1 MPYIKLPNGQYG
13 KIPEG
18 LTDEQALAFA
28 KDKAPRAFLEPG
40 ELEERQGFGAAT
52 KQALKEFKASTESGL
67 GALLKNETLKG
78 WGAEDKK
85 AAEENSFLPTT
96 SQETSRAWKQGLLP
110 GASSFLSQYVTEPV
124 GGIVG
129 RYGPVMAAQTIPY
142 VGKGVSAALDLPA
155 EVQENLERQKEL
167 GQKENINKALGFGLL
182 QASLAGFGLPGTGA
196 LPNMLNKVLGKE
208 ASALGE
214 KVLAGNI
221 TKEAALEKLHGTVYN
236 VVKGTGVN
244 ALTGTAMMV
253 GTEAARR
260 ASANQDITGT
270 DAFNAYKENAIGAL
284 ELSPIF
290 GALHGIPQ
298 KGGQKRQIE
307 TAAGKRAETIR
318 AEETA
323 KADEQARIQA
333 EAAQQAELQK
343 QQIAAGTTTK
353 DGQMEQTQYS
363 LLGENAGE
371 TSPLPGAT
379 STLTA
384 RERDQQN
391 QQQQTAVDEHRDFLQ
406 RIVDPKTGEARPHIQ
421 GQLDL
426 IQTSLDKAIENGHTE
441 QYKALSAQ
449 HDALT
454 KSVTLAKTQL
464 ESLPPAEKSVEQQR
478 QNLEAKIKKDTEEFK
493 KYTGPAY
500 DKTKLDSIV
509 KRLDENQKQLAALGQ
524 TDIFGLLETQ
534 DKQEAA
540 QQKQEQT
547 NQAIKKAEEASTG
560 IKTAVDKEGNVVAGT
575 SKQEAGTTEDVA
587 AYKAHKEQTS
597 KLQQERDRLQ
607 ELYDKAN
614 SSNDI
619 QGAIQLRDLIAKK
632 DLEIKE
638 ANTLKPSEEM
648 TPEKARA
655 QALESYDPIAA
666 KKEIDEAN
674 ATAKELDDRLKKAAS
689 NKTALEKDGE
699 LTEAGKKLAEVQ
711 KQRDDALADAK
722 RKQDILDQHT
732 AEKGQGTLETVA
744 QRHFTE
750 AFPKILGTLRQH
762 VGNAMGL
769 RGALM
774 GLRKQLQIARSKRN
788 LVGKGANKDEINGI
802 INRMRGLIEN
812 LKLEDVKDKDLPINE
827 NLSKETKEYYSK
839 INSVRQEQ
847 RKAFDSLFNS
857 LEALENRDYI
867 GGSTQ
872 KAKVT
877 KAILEKRVNDA
888 ETAFANA
895 MLKEV
900 VLHRETSGA
909 PALSEKRLDTIR
921 NQYEQA
927 VGDIK
932 RLARGELGAPES
944 AKSVIAE
951 QLSDITHAA
960 VIEGSHGRF
969 KGPTQKG
976 EFNLRRQ
983 YGKPET
989 EELTPAQEI
998 EKLKKQREQIESY
1011 DTAPLGKA
1019 TTPSAQGIDKDIA
1032 RFQEKQV
1039 DVSNVGNIEQ
1049 GELFSKQSQQATT
1062 KANIEALKKELEE
1075 KKGILKEENNKKLP
1089 DLKRAFAAKARIEEI
1104 NKELKEA
1111 EAQKPKQLLTP
1122 LATTRATHANFMRYV
1137 NTQVQKFAKTI
1148 RETKAAIEKAK
1159 APMKSLN
1166 ERIETLR
1173 KEREALAKRYETVR
1187 DNLTEDVQD
1196 ELKKQAKKIHMEG
1209 VHIAD
1214 AMYGEDIKNVKIKLG
1229 KFQFEANELEKQL
1242 KSLKDEYADL
1252 EGYKGLKNT
1261 KIKINEQK
1269 QAIARSL
1276 LDVTEEYKK
1285 TQREL
1290 ERLFTAF
1297 ETAMESP
1304 AKMLEERLLEKTR
1317 EDSIRK
1323 LWEDKLKN
1331 NREKLEQEIATK
1343 AKENEEYASK
1353 ARAIE
1358 AEYNKLGELT
1368 PEQVAAEQRFL
1379 LQTGLGFPGKRIS
1392 GNVPEIKQKLNE
1404 LKEQLQQEKNKR
1416 GKSKDLDKIDEL
1428 EQKLKAQESLLNSA
1442 EKKILTPK
1450 ETEEQN
1456 ILKIAEQASK
1466 DVSYSQERKEQK
1478 QRQAETRAKEG
1489 IEIAKNKKEDLQ
1501 KRLNEL
1507 KEKYNASKDL
1517 ADRKALLVEGKKIN
1531 EALKKIKAT
1540 PTPESEEISQRQKGP
1555 ATTKTSPPKFK
1566 LGTEKT
1572 PAQKKLEADFKEA
1585 VDSEKHGYG
1594 PNHDPYEGPSGNRY
1608 RLTDTADNKMD
1619 VAEGRKFID
1628 KLEKKL
1634 PKDVKLTYVDEF
1646 KDLPAEEKATLARD
1660 GIIEGTDATKAV
1672 NGFVNGKG
1680 EVFIIG
1686 GNHASLKDLETT
1698 YAHELIGHV
1707 GVDRILGEKGMKL
1720 LTDRINAQDGGV
1732 YELAKKLGIDKEI
1745 QGLLHDYALTIAERT
1760 KNGASKE
1767 AIDMLMK
1774 DMEIRATRELIAHTA
1789 EQRVSEAFTQKA
1801 NRWMKELVGAVRSW
1815 LRNNGF
1821 AELSKVSTSDIYHI
1835 IKQSEKSFRKNEL
1848 GGYRTTDG
1856 GVAFS
1861 KKPLY
1866 NPNFDTAKQELASK
1880 FIGREK
1886 SVLDRIKASSIGMT
1900 LAHRFEDRF
1909 AGLNYIARTMAD
1921 RMAGMQMMYFNR
1933 LYDQRNNMMAE
1944 IATHGPVGI
1953 VKNADGSFTYKSKE
1967 VDSLKTVLEHIKK
1980 AAPDIG
1986 NAQAAMEQFGLYL
1999 AAERAA
2005 VVGKEKLSF
2014 LENLKEEDLE
2024 KLRKDGRANS
2034 HFQAARK
2041 AYKTYND
2048 GQIDFMVESG
2058 RLSKA
2063 EGKALKDKGDYVAFY
2078 REKNGQII
2086 DEENQITVGNLK
2098 NQQYLKELIGG
2109 DKPIVSFEEGAL
2121 QNTYMLTD
2129 MAMSNIATKNTA
2141 YTLRNLGIAE
2151 IKKGDKT
2158 GDNIVRFYENG
2169 EKMYAELNTN
2179 KGYEGI
2185 EKRLDKMRAEGKAGT
2200 EDFKRLRARAEMG
2213 RESSNMFGS
2222 IPPELI
2228 VKGMEGVSMTLPTAI
2243 SFMRGPAN
2251 LLRKAVTRN
2260 PAYSAR
2266 VAFKDSIS
2274 SWITTG
2280 SDVTPVLSALGS
2292 IKELMGKETPAGIR
2306 SLQEQGIVG
2315 GHVFSGTMSDMRDL
2329 ARKVAGDEKGWE
2341 KLWAKADRLAIMA
2354 DESSRLSLYNGFIK
2368 KGLSPMEAS
2377 LATLESQNFT
2387 KHGYSPSIRAL
2398 SVMIPFFNAQ
2408 IQGMSTFIR
2417 NGLGKSLFED
2427 KLNVKNNLMRRG
2439 AMLAGLTLAYTALS
2453 QNTEAY
2459 KNATED
2465 DKLNYWFI
2473 PIPGFK
2479 EPIRSPIPFE
2489 AGTVFK
2495 ALPQAVFELAATDAK
2510 SKDVLPAIRRQILS
2524 NVPGMSSMFV
2534 GQAFKPALEAATNTD
2549 FYSLKPIESTAQLSK
2564 KAGYRSYAETTE
2576 VSKMLGQNLG
2586 ISPIQIDHMIKG
2598 YTSSTGIA
2606 LMSMFNPLFASTSSP
2621 ENKTSQLPIIGQ
2633 FFQPTD
2639 GSGLINKAYDDMT
2652 ELMKINRTYK
2662 ELEDTNEK
2670 EADRYAEKYAKELD
2684 LASAA
2689 GAFQRGMGEYNKYE
2703 KEVRADNTLTP
2714 AQKRKELDAIKKE
2727 KIEYAKDFSSSRE

>member
-52 KQALKEFKASTESGL
+52 KQAFKEFKASTESGL
-67 GALLKNETLKG
+67 GALLNNETLKG

-142 VGKGVSAALDLPA
+142 VGQGISAALDLPA

-343 QQIAAGTTTK
+343 QQQETGNLFGDVPLQEGVKSKKAIEGAVSSLISKPELFKTGLNKDNEPTYGVRQAVPETRTVAEREAEANKPPEITPQEIFKQHDTLKKYVDELQDKVAKAAANGNLQTLSSLSPQLINAQKALVESTNRVKQTTPI
-353 DGQMEQTQYS
+353 EQ
-363 LLGENAGE
+363 
-371 TSPLPGAT
+371 SPEIQAAELKGK
-379 STLTA
+379 LTA
-384 RERDQQN
+384 QMIALKKAGDLGDFESIAKINAKINEIQGKLKELPQGEDLIGQSERLKKEAVEKEAEHL
-391 QQQQTAVDEHRDFLQ
+391 QQQQEDLFAQAEATKPKATEVIDETKVKTAQE
-406 RIVDPKTGEARPHIQ
+406 E
-421 GQLDL
+421 
-426 IQTSLDKAIENGHTE
+426 LDKAYAENKDPDEIYYLIKKLNAEQNKFKNKKTKAEYENQSVIDRYQQGLQDLEDAHAAGASERLINNLVDNLRRASLEKEASRTLNVSGEEIENQVQRVERVKRALKEAEDTYSSAKSDEEKTDALKNVRALQDRFATAQAERAQGRPEIAEKEAYSNQEEAKLDAVETVRQLLSGE
-441 QYKALSAQ
+441 YFNSKNVDVASSMKPQLENKIINAGKAYSREAVNEINAVRAQKKIKQEALSTD
-449 HDALT
+449 DALKLVTRLQGRFNYLAKNPDYLADRAT
-454 KSVTLAKTQL
+454 KLRQDLGVAEQALKNATIPEIKTQLTSKVEGLKKQIDTATKEQQANLKTFEESLERIKKDFFKGKSKVQRGPEILRQERNPIEMLRIEQAKKKPNPRFVEGLKREIETGKKENERLAAEKEKAKIKEPEGVNPDQFNLFGEKELEPIATVRATPKNFKRLVDTVGARFDLAKTQ
-464 ESLPPAEKSVEQQR
+464 AETMLKKAEAQAKAKDVKWSKPVDKQDLAELTQNFKEQRALVEQILNVDKFR
-478 QNLEAKIKKDTEEFK
+478 KIAKNLWENSKDS
-493 KYTGPAY
+493 
-500 DKTKLDSIV
+500 DKTKIIDVLYARANTFA
-509 KRLDENQKQLAALGQ
+509 KENLALEQAILRGLENKLAAIKDPTSAEAKRVLAEKNKARSEIGK
-524 TDIFGLLETQ
+524 TEAEIKTLLEEKVKLQRETEERQ
-534 DKQEAA
+534 AKELNKLPSKRQEIIETNRKAPGAELNTTRKQIIEKRVPKTETEKIDEVKEIAA
-540 QQKQEQT
+540 EGARQMAELKKMQSPSLKLKEVQKVES
-547 NQAIKKAEEASTG
+547 ILKKDLRARKEE
-560 IKTAVDKEGNVVAGT
+560 IQKNVKNLVKLETAVKNAKSEKGKAHWQEKVDALNKKIEEKNLGGVVDVLEKNLKLLKGVGVDVENAMAILGNLPGRTERKKPLKTGT
-575 SKQEAGTTEDVA
+575 SKV
-587 AYKAHKEQTS
+587 
-597 KLQQERDRLQ
+597 
-607 ELYDKAN
+607 
-614 SSNDI
+614 
-619 QGAIQLRDLIAKK
+619 
-632 DLEIKE
+632 
-638 ANTLKPSEEM
+638 
-648 TPEKARA
+648 EK
-655 QALESYDPIAA
+655 
-666 KKEIDEAN
+666 
-674 ATAKELDDRLKKAAS
+674 
-689 NKTALEKDGE
+689 
-699 LTEAGKKLAEVQ
+699 
-711 KQRDDALADAK
+711 
-722 RKQDILDQHT
+722 
-732 AEKGQGTLETVA
+732 
-744 QRHFTE
+744 
-750 AFPKILGTLRQH
+750 
-762 VGNAMGL
+762 
-769 RGALM
+769 
-774 GLRKQLQIARSKRN
+774 
-788 LVGKGANKDEINGI
+788 
-802 INRMRGLIEN
+802 
-812 LKLEDVKDKDLPINE
+812 
-827 NLSKETKEYYSK
+827 
-839 INSVRQEQ
+839 
-847 RKAFDSLFNS
+847 
-857 LEALENRDYI
+857 
-867 GGSTQ
+867 
-872 KAKVT
+872 
-877 KAILEKRVNDA
+877 
-888 ETAFANA
+888 
-895 MLKEV
+895 
-900 VLHRETSGA
+900 
-909 PALSEKRLDTIR
+909 
-921 NQYEQA
+921 
-927 VGDIK
+927 
-932 RLARGELGAPES
+932 
-944 AKSVIAE
+944 
-951 QLSDITHAA
+951 
-960 VIEGSHGRF
+960 
-969 KGPTQKG
+969 
-976 EFNLRRQ
+976 
-983 YGKPET
+983 
-989 EELTPAQEI
+989 
-998 EKLKKQREQIESY
+998 
-1011 DTAPLGKA
+1011 
-1019 TTPSAQGIDKDIA
+1019 
-1032 RFQEKQV
+1032 
-1039 DVSNVGNIEQ
+1039 
-1049 GELFSKQSQQATT
+1049 
-1062 KANIEALKKELEE
+1062 
-1075 KKGILKEENNKKLP
+1075 
-1089 DLKRAFAAKARIEEI
+1089 
-1104 NKELKEA
+1104 
-1111 EAQKPKQLLTP
+1111 
-1122 LATTRATHANFMRYV
+1122 
-1137 NTQVQKFAKTI
+1137 
-1148 RETKAAIEKAK
+1148 
-1159 APMKSLN
+1159 
-1166 ERIETLR
+1166 
-1173 KEREALAKRYETVR
+1173 
-1187 DNLTEDVQD
+1187 
-1196 ELKKQAKKIHMEG
+1196 
-1209 VHIAD
+1209 
-1214 AMYGEDIKNVKIKLG
+1214 
-1229 KFQFEANELEKQL
+1229 
-1242 KSLKDEYADL
+1242 
-1252 EGYKGLKNT
+1252 
-1261 KIKINEQK
+1261 
-1269 QAIARSL
+1269 
-1276 LDVTEEYKK
+1276 
-1285 TQREL
+1285 
-1290 ERLFTAF
+1290 
-1297 ETAMESP
+1297 
-1304 AKMLEERLLEKTR
+1304 
-1317 EDSIRK
+1317 
-1323 LWEDKLKN
+1323 
-1331 NREKLEQEIATK
+1331 
-1343 AKENEEYASK
+1343 
-1353 ARAIE
+1353 
-1358 AEYNKLGELT
+1358 
-1368 PEQVAAEQRFL
+1368 
-1379 LQTGLGFPGKRIS
+1379 
-1392 GNVPEIKQKLNE
+1392 
-1404 LKEQLQQEKNKR
+1404 
-1416 GKSKDLDKIDEL
+1416 
-1428 EQKLKAQESLLNSA
+1428 
-1442 EKKILTPK
+1442 
-1450 ETEEQN
+1450 
-1456 ILKIAEQASK
+1456 
-1466 DVSYSQERKEQK
+1466 
-1478 QRQAETRAKEG
+1478 
-1489 IEIAKNKKEDLQ
+1489 
-1501 KRLNEL
+1501 
-1507 KEKYNASKDL
+1507 
-1517 ADRKALLVEGKKIN
+1517 
-1531 EALKKIKAT
+1531 
-1540 PTPESEEISQRQKGP
+1540 
-1555 ATTKTSPPKFK
+1555 
-1566 LGTEKT
+1566 
-1572 PAQKKLEADFKEA
+1572 DFKEA
-1585 VDSEKHGYG
+1585 INSEKHGYG

-1619 VAEGRKFID
+1619 IAEGRKFID

-1660 GIIEGTDATKAV
+1660 GIIEGTDATKAF

-1707 GVDRILGEKGMKL
+1707 GVDRILGKKGMKL

-1900 LAHRFEDRF
+1900 LAHRLEDRF

-1921 RMAGMQMMYFNR
+1921 KMAGMQMMYFNR

-2479 EPIRSPIPFE
+2479 EPIRAPIPFE

-2510 SKDVLPAIRRQILS
+2510 SKDVLPAISRQILS